1 MLVIVGLVVVF
12 GCVAGGY
19 VAAGGHLDILWQ
31 PFEFVIILG
40 GGAGAFLVTNNSKA
54 ILSGTGKAMG
64 RLLKGPSYKKEDYLE
79 LLTMQYQVFRLAK
92 TKGMLALEPHIENP
106 HESSLFS
113 EFPKF
118 HLDHHAV
125 DFLCDYLRLMSLG
138 ANKPHE
144 IEAIMDIELETHHGE
159 EHAIG
164 GAIAGLGDALP
175 ALGIVA
181 AVLGVIHT
189 MGSISEPP
197 EVLGHLIAA
206 ALVGTFFGIFMAY
219 GVVSP
224 LAGAFNVV
232 AAEDSKYFE
241 CIKSGLLS
249 HMAGNPPTVSVEYAR
264 KCLLSHTRPTFA
276 EVEEASDALA
286 APG

>member
-40 GGAGAFLVTNNSKA
+40 GGIGAFLVTNNSKA

-64 RLLKGPSYKKEDYLE
+64 RLVKGPSYKKDDYLE

-118 HLDHHAV
+118 HHDHHAV
-125 DFLCDYLRLMSLG
+125 DFICDYLRLMSLG

-144 IEAIMDIELETHHGE
+144 IEAIMDLELETHHAE

>member
-1 MLVIVGLVVVF
+1 MFVIVGLVVVF

-19 VAAGGHLDILWQ
+19 AAMGGKLGVLWE

-40 GGAGAFLVTNNSKA
+40 GGLGAFIVTNNSKA
-54 ILSGTGKAMG
+54 ILGGVGKALG
-64 RLLKGPSYKKEDYLE
+64 RLFKGPVYKKEDFLE

-118 HLDHHAV
+118 HGDHHAV
-125 DFLCDYLRLMSLG
+125 DFVCDYLRLMSLG

-144 IEAIMDIELETHHGE
+144 IEAIMDLELETHHAE
-159 EHAIG
+159 EHAVG
-164 GAIAGLGDALP
+164 GAIAGLGDSLP

-181 AVLGVIHT
+181 AVLGVIKT
-189 MGSISEPP
+189 MGSISAPP
-197 EVLGHLIAA
+197 EILGGLIGA

-219 GVVSP
+219 GVITP

-232 AAEDSKYFE
+232 VAEDSKYYE
-241 CIKSGLLS
+241 CIKAGLLS

-264 KCLLSHTRPTFA
+264 KCLLSHNRPTFA

-286 APG
+286 APA